1 MYRITAT
8 YDGNDTVIH
17 GRLDPNARV
26 SGAVLKEAVNVIPT
40 FSFTIY
46 PNNPGYEMMQD
57 MLTGISVRDCRTG
70 ETIFKGRV
78 YSVSDMMDATGQIY
92 KNVTCEGE
100 LSYLCDTIQP
110 PKVYTSQPTSLS
122 TALSA
127 ILSAHNTRVGSSS
140 GKRIQAGNITGGFE
154 PYETDYTDTFSLVKD
169 ICELAGNEF
178 ALRYDNGIRYLDSK
192 PSLGVLSDT
201 VIKFG
206 DNLRSLQRA
215 VETKD
220 IVTRL
225 YPLGAVSPN
234 DGRRLTLSE
243 IQPFVTNPDSDIVHK
258 YGVAEAVKIYDNI
271 VPEDWS
277 ATSSIN
283 AARDRLYAAAL
294 HDLKKMNTVFVSFS
308 IEALDLSLIN
318 GDYDSLRIY
327 NTYRVRTKLQGID
340 EEVRL
345 TGRTLE
351 LDNPQNPML
360 TFGQKQ
366 TTLTSM
372 IAGQ

>member
-1 MYRITAT
+1 MYKITAS
-8 YDGNDTVIH
+8 YDGTDTVIH

-57 MLTGISVRDCRTG
+57 MLTGISVRDRRTG

-110 PKVYTSQPTSLS
+110 PRRFSGMPYQLSEALPTLLS
-122 TALSA
+122 E
-127 ILSAHNTRVGSSS
+127 HNSHVGSS
-140 GKRIQAGNITGGFE
+140 KQIQLGNISGGFADV
-154 PYETDYTDTFSLVKD
+154 YEGEYKSTFEMVKAV
-169 ICELAGNEF
+169 CEMAGCEF
-178 ALRYDNGIRYLDSK
+178 RLRHSNGVRYLDAA
-192 PSLGVLSDT
+192 PSLGTVSDT
-201 VIKFG
+201 EIVFAV
-206 DNLRSLQRA
+206 NLRSLQKT
-215 VETKD
+215 EQTND
-220 IVTRL
+220 IVTRF
-225 YPLGAVSPN
+225 YPLGAANPGTGN
-234 DGRRLTLSE
+234 RLT
-243 IQPFVTNPDSDIVHK
+243 IQQINGGKKYIQNDDLYSK
-258 YGVAEAVKIYDNI
+258 YGIIEASKIYDI
-271 VPEDWS
+271 APTDWADIS
-277 ATSSIN
+277 AVTAAIN
-283 AARDRLYAAAL
+283 KLFMAGNKDYE
-294 HDLKKMNTVFVSFS
+294 KMTAVLTSFS

-351 LDNPQNPML
+351 LDNPQNPTL